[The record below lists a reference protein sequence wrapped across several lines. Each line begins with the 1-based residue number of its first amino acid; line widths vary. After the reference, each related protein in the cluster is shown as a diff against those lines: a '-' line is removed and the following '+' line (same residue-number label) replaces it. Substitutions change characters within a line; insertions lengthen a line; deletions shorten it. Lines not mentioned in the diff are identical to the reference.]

1 MQSNKGNLSGGRAT
15 NGESMRAWDS
25 NKYNILR
32 IHNTARCA
40 GVLVFVSF
48 EMKNLLSDYGTLAL
62 HFIRSVSIMLILAD
76 LSVELYNILYIES
89 VSDLRV
95 TVSRQ
100 ERAGEKEMNVVRLC
114 RLHCREFTN
123 VLCQWQNG
131 IFYYFF

>member
-1 MQSNKGNLSGGRAT
+1 M
-15 NGESMRAWDS
+15 
-25 NKYNILR
+25 
-32 IHNTARCA
+32 
-40 GVLVFVSF
+40 FVSF

-100 ERAGEKEMNVVRLC
+100 EGASEK
-114 RLHCREFTN
+114 
-123 VLCQWQNG
+123 
-131 IFYYFF
+131 

>member
-1 MQSNKGNLSGGRAT
+1 MAVHSGIFFLFLFSKSVISCTKRTMQSNKGNLPGGRAT
-15 NGESMRAWDS
+15 VAESIRAWDS

-95 TVSRQ
+95 TVSKQ
-100 ERAGEKEMNVVRLC
+100 EGASEK
-114 RLHCREFTN
+114 
-123 VLCQWQNG
+123 
-131 IFYYFF
+131 